1 MVFPFDVNKTVTD
14 SNKVAGDSKV
24 QGIIT
29 LFVLGS
35 LAALFAI
42 NYILSTIMKLPFMAT
57 VVVYLIL
64 FITVGILVFRFC
76 IFNEDEKKKEF
87 ESAEGD
93 SFARYLWLRSDNG
106 TNTKIDVGNE
116 KINIFEFV
124 DGSQMCILELRFGSN
139 DDNKA
144 ATTQWLNERMIA
156 IANENG
162 LESRVSLL
170 ESVF

>member
-14 SNKVAGDSKV
+14 SNKVAGDSKI

-42 NYILSTIMKLPFMAT
+42 NYVLSTIMKLPFMVT

-76 IFNEDEKKKEF
+76 IFKF
-87 ESAEGD
+87 FCLCAV
-93 SFARYLWLRSDNG
+93 FL
-106 TNTKIDVGNE
+106 
-116 KINIFEFV
+116 
-124 DGSQMCILELRFGSN
+124 
-139 DDNKA
+139 
-144 ATTQWLNERMIA
+144 
-156 IANENG
+156 
-162 LESRVSLL
+162 SL
-170 ESVF
+170 